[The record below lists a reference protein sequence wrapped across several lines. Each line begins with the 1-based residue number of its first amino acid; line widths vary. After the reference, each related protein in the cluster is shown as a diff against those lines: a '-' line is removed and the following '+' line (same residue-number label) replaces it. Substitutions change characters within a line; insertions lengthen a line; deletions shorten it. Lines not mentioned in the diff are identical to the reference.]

1 VPLWIP
7 ITIAAALFQNIR
19 TTMQQKIRGVLSV
32 DGANFI
38 RYLYGAPLAL
48 GMLAFLVWGTGREM
62 PAISLPFL
70 GLVTIAGLAQIIAT
84 SLMIHAFSLRN
95 YAVGTVYS
103 KTETVFVA
111 LFATFIA
118 SEPLHLWSWVGILI
132 CLSGVAILSVRG
144 SFTNVR
150 NVLADLM
157 HKGALYGILSGLFF
171 AIAAGTI
178 REASKLVP
186 SDDFMIRGITVLA
199 CMNTIQI
206 VLMVAYLGRSDPG
219 QFRKIGVNW
228 RSSIWVGIFSV
239 LGSAG
244 WALAMTLENAALVR
258 AVGQIE
264 LVFTFIASHLVLKER
279 PSIGEWIGSFLVVG
293 GVVLILIA
301 R

>member
-7 ITIAAALFQNIR
+7 ITIAAALCQNIR
-19 TTMQQKIRGVLSV
+19 TTMQQKIRGLLSV
-32 DGANFI
+32 DGANFV

-48 GMLAFLVWGTGREM
+48 GMLAFLVWGTGRDM
-62 PAISLPFL
+62 PSVSGSFL
-70 GLVTIAGLAQIIAT
+70 LLVTIAGVAQIVAT
-84 SLMIHAFSLRN
+84 SLMIHSFSLRN

-118 SEPLHLWSWVGILI
+118 HEPLRFGAWIGILV
-132 CLSGVAILSVRG
+132 CLVGVAILSVRG
-144 SFTNVR
+144 NFSNVR
-150 NVLADLM
+150 SVLADLT
-157 HKGALYGILSGLFF
+157 HKGALYGILSGAIF

-178 REASKLVP
+178 REASKLLP
-186 SDDFMIRGITVLA
+186 DGDFMIRGITVLA
-199 CMNTIQI
+199 CMNTIQV
-206 VLMVAYLGRSDPG
+206 VLMAAYLARQDRPQLSKVAGH
-219 QFRKIGVNW
+219 W
-228 RSSIWVGIFSV
+228 RSSIWVGLFSV

-279 PSIGEWIGSFLVVG
+279 PSIGEWLGSILVVG
-293 GVVLILIA
+293 GVVLILVA

>member
-1 VPLWIP
+1 MPLWIP
-7 ITIAAALFQNIR
+7 ITIAAALCQNIR
-19 TTMQQKIRGVLSV
+19 TTMQQKIRGILSV
-32 DGANFI
+32 DGANFV

-48 GMLAFLVWGTGREM
+48 GALAFLVWGTGRTI
-62 PAISLPFL
+62 PPISAYFL
-70 GLVTIAGLAQIIAT
+70 LLVTIAGVAQIIAT

-95 YAVGTVYS
+95 FAVGTVYS

-118 SEPLHLWSWVGILI
+118 GEPLRVGAWMGILV
-132 CLSGVAILSVRG
+132 CLCGVAILSVRG
-144 SFTNVR
+144 RLSDIR
-150 NVLADLM
+150 GILADLT
-157 HKGALYGILSGLFF
+157 HKGAVYGILSGAIF

-178 REASKLVP
+178 REASKVLP
-186 SDDFMIRGITVLA
+186 DGDFMVRGITVLA
-199 CMNTIQI
+199 CMNTIQM
-206 VLMVAYLGRSDPG
+206 VLMALYLARRDRAQLGKVW
-219 QFRKIGVNW
+219 FNW

-264 LVFTFIASHLVLKER
+264 LVFTFISSRLVLKER
-279 PSIGEWIGSFLVVG
+279 PSVGEWIGSLLVVG
-293 GVVLILIA
+293 GVVLILAA